1 MQTVILTLIFLT
13 SSISPSPL
21 RDGPFLR
28 GPCPHVSP
36 MPGLDLSLYQGK
48 WRQVALFP
56 NVTSPL
62 VGSGYR
68 PDLACVTSSYDI
80 KGAECKVTNTGVDTE
95 TQEQVIITGNLVHNQ
110 TIQEGLSLQL
120 DSSDLPDEVY
130 QVLDTDYDT
139 FASVWNC
146 KEFPMLGVLVRR
158 EFAWIIAREEVME
171 ATGKIPDGMMKH
183 AEDVFSRFGINVG
196 QFDIS
201 DQSRC

>member
-1 MQTVILTLIFLT
+1 MHKLMLTLTFLT
-13 SSISPSPL
+13 SSISSSPL

-68 PDLACVTSSYDI
+68 PDLACVNSSYNI
-80 KGAECKVTNTGVDTE
+80 EGAECKVTNTGVDTE

-110 TIQEGLSLQL
+110 EGISLHL

-130 QVLDTDYDT
+130 QVLDTDYET

-158 EFAWIIAREEVME
+158 EFAWIIGREEVME
-171 ATGKIPDGMMKH
+171 ATGRIPEGMLNN
-183 AEDVFSRFGINVG
+183 AVEAFSRFGIDVA
-196 QFDIS
+196 QFELTES
-201 DQSRC
+201 SSC